1 MLEFKDFYQDRMM
14 TVRISKLFYK
24 HNERHV
30 IVSISS
36 YNSLIKKKQ
45 FITFDVPSLKVTKD
59 DGFAKSEVE
68 FFTFFIK
75 GYKDLIFKKAEIF

>member
-30 IVSISS
+30 IVSIS
-36 YNSLIKKKQ
+36 
-45 FITFDVPSLKVTKD
+45 KVTKD

-75 GYKDLIFKKAEIF
+75 AYLDLIFKQAENF